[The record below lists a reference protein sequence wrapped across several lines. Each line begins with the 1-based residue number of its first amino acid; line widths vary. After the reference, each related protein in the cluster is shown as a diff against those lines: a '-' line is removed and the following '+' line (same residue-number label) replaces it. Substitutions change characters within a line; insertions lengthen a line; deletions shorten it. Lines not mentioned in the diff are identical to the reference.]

1 MKSKFVADELTVSK
15 FILLANP
22 FRESTN
28 SKVHSIIEVSKR
40 DEITR
45 YEIPEMIGL
54 LKRLIGLSNT
64 ITRK

>member
-1 MKSKFVADELTVSK
+1 MKSKFVADEPTVSK

-22 FRESTN
+22 FRGSTN

-40 DEITR
+40 EEITR

-54 LKRLIGLSNT
+54 LKRLIGF
-64 ITRK
+64 I